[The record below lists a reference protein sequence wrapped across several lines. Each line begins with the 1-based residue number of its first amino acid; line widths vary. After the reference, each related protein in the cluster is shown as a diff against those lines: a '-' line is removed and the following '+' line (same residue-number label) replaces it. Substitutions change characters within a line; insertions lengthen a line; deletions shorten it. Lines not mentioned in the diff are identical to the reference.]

1 MQAVASTNGADPTPV
16 GFTLRLVAFLFDYVL
31 ITVFLFTILT
41 TWILPDFY
49 PGFITDL
56 ETLANEQAR
65 LSQANAST
73 KEILILH
80 GNFMQRHSS
89 ALDTI
94 NTFYLFTFWIY
105 FSFSEYFLTGTTL
118 GKKMFKLRVV
128 DADTLSEPS
137 PRATFIRNCLKSMAA
152 CILFPLLAV
161 SFLLCI
167 FNRRRQTGHDWV
179 ARTIVIRDNP
189 VSHTAP

>member
-1 MQAVASTNGADPTPV
+1 MQPVASTNGGNPTPV

-65 LSQANAST
+65 LSQAHAST

-189 VSHTAP
+189 ASHTSP

>member
-1 MQAVASTNGADPTPV
+1 MQPGASTNGGNPTPV

-65 LSQANAST
+65 LSQAKAST

-80 GNFMQRHSS
+80 GNFMQKHNS
-89 ALDTI
+89 AFETI

-189 VSHTAP
+189 DSHTSP

>member
-1 MQAVASTNGADPTPV
+1 MQPVASTNEGNPTPV

-49 PGFITDL
+49 PGFIMDL

-65 LSQANAST
+65 LSQAKAST

-189 VSHTAP
+189 ASHTSP

>member
-1 MQAVASTNGADPTPV
+1 MQPVASTNGGSPTPV

-49 PGFITDL
+49 PGFIMDL

-65 LSQANAST
+65 LSQAKAST

-189 VSHTAP
+189 ASHTSP

>member
-1 MQAVASTNGADPTPV
+1 MQPEVAIDGPCPRPV
-16 GFTLRLVAFLFDYVL
+16 GFTLRAIAFLFDYVL

-49 PGFITDL
+49 PGFMTDL

-65 LSQANAST
+65 LSEAKASAR
-73 KEILILH
+73 EILVLH
-80 GNFMQRHSS
+80 GNFMQKHNS
-89 ALDTI
+89 ALETI

-105 FSFSEYFLTGTTL
+105 FSFSEYFLAGTTL
-118 GKKMFKLRVV
+118 GKKMFKLKVV

-152 CILFPLLAV
+152 CILFPLLAI

-189 VSHTAP
+189 ASHTAP

>member
-1 MQAVASTNGADPTPV
+1 MQPVASTNGGNPTPV

-65 LSQANAST
+65 LSQAKAST

-189 VSHTAP
+189 ASHTSP

>member
-1 MQAVASTNGADPTPV
+1 MQPVASTNEGNPTPV

-49 PGFITDL
+49 PGFIMDL

-65 LSQANAST
+65 LSQAKAST

-80 GNFMQRHSS
+80 GNFMQRHNS
-89 ALDTI
+89 AFETI

-189 VSHTAP
+189 ASHTSP

>member
-1 MQAVASTNGADPTPV
+1 MQPVASTNGGNPTPV

-49 PGFITDL
+49 PGFIMDL

-65 LSQANAST
+65 LSQAKAST

-189 VSHTAP
+189 ASHTSP

>member
-1 MQAVASTNGADPTPV
+1 MQPVASTNGGSPTPV

-65 LSQANAST
+65 LSQAKAST

-189 VSHTAP
+189 ASHTSP

>member
-1 MQAVASTNGADPTPV
+1 MQPVASTNEGNPTPV

-49 PGFITDL
+49 PGFIMDL

-65 LSQANAST
+65 LSQAKAST

-89 ALDTI
+89 AMDTI

-189 VSHTAP
+189 ASHTSP